1 MAKLSS
7 DGKYVTVEKPKNG
20 KYDTLWN
27 IAATYLGSGTKYKQ
41 LAAINNIPNPDLIY
55 VGQKIYL
62 TKDGASGSG
71 STSSTNTNSNKPTI
85 KQFGQQSNNEG
96 VLFATWTWSKSN
108 TESYKVL
115 WTYDNGSGV
124 WFEGS
129 NSTITVDKDAPELS
143 RVSTYSIPANARKIR
158 FKVKPI
164 SAKKKVNDKET
175 SYWEANWSDL
185 KTWTDSTPLETPDTP
200 DVDIE
205 TLKLTASLDNIT
217 INATEIE
224 FEIVK
229 DNAAKVYKTGKA
241 KIITSHAAF
250 SCVVDEGSEYKVRC
264 RACKGSER
272 SDWSNYSSN
281 VGSAPATPSGIIELR
296 ATDVEGVVYLAWSE
310 VKSATSYDIE
320 YTENKS
326 LLGSY
331 NLTGIE
337 ATDDNRT
344 HYSLSIESGKEYFF
358 RVRAVKGDEKSGWCE
373 PKSITIGK
381 PPAAP
386 TTWTLSSS
394 VEIKNSDEDTW
405 VTLYWTHNSVDGSDM
420 TFANIKITATG
431 KEPYIVTVPNKLP
444 EDKKDGIHEYSINV
458 SEYPE
463 GTTIIWSVQT
473 RGVTKE
479 VSEWSVPRT
488 INVYAKPYITM
499 ELVNASGG
507 LINVVTGFPFRAAI
521 IPGPPTQEPIAYNVS
536 IRSNETY
543 ETVDNIG
550 NPKTVAVGD
559 VVYSKHFAGRIP
571 GDTVTFAGGDLDLE
585 SNVTYTLKVI
595 ASMNSGLTAES
606 EIEFPV
612 VWEDTS
618 YEPNA
623 EISIDMDTYTAAIRP
638 YCVEYSS
645 EYRLVTRSGRTYIKT
660 DTVLESVYG
669 ETVRGAVTT
678 TGETVLHG
686 NDADGNDVYYCEVQ
700 NGTDVEGVLLSVYRR
715 EFDGKFTELA
725 SGLENKYTTII
736 DPHPS
741 LDYAR
746 YRIIATSIDTG
757 AVSFTDLPGYPV
769 GGDSIIIQWD
779 EAWTNFEVD
788 EKNAMEQPPWAGS
801 LLRLPYNVDVSD
813 NVSPDVALIEYIG
826 RAHPVSYYG
835 TQVGSSAS
843 WSTEIDKNDKETL
856 YALRRLAQWMG
867 DVYVREPSGSGYW
880 ANIVVSFSQKHCD
893 VTIPVSFEVTR
904 VEGGI

>member
-7 DGKYVTVEKPKNG
+7 DGKYVTVENG
-20 KYDTLWN
+20 DTLSE
-27 IAATYLGSGTKYKQ
+27 IARDYGKGKTYKQ

-129 NSTITVDKDAPELS
+129 NSTITVDNDAPELS
-143 RVSTYSIPANARKIR
+143 RVSTYSIPTNAHKVR

-200 DVDIE
+200 DIDID

-241 KIITSHAAF
+241 KIVTSRAVF

-264 RACKGSER
+264 RACKGSDR
-272 SDWSNYSSN
+272 SDWSNYSVN
-281 VGSAPATPSGIIELR
+281 VGSAPATPSGITELR
-296 ATDVEGVVYLAWSE
+296 ATNVEGVVYLAWSE

-320 YTENKS
+320 YADNKNH
-326 LLGSY
+326 LGSSGLSSTV
-331 NLTGIE
+331 NREVTHDSLQIE
-337 ATDDNRT
+337 P
-344 HYSLSIESGKEYFF
+344 GKEYFF

-386 TTWTLSSS
+386 TTWTLTSS
-394 VEIKNSDEDTW
+394 VEIKNRDEDTW

-420 TFANIKITATG
+420 TFANIEITATG
-431 KEPYIVTVPNKLP
+431 EDPYIITEPNRLP
-444 EDKKDGIHEYSINV
+444 EDKKDGIHEYAINMR
-458 SEYPE
+458 EYPE
-463 GTTIIWSVQT
+463 GTTIRWRVQT
-473 RGVTKE
+473 AGVTGD
-479 VSEWSVPRT
+479 VGDWSVPRT
-488 INVYAKPYITM
+488 VDVYAKPYLDM
-499 ELVNASGG
+499 DLMNGNAG
-507 LINVVTGFPFRAAI
+507 LIDTVTTFPFMI
-521 IPGPPTQEPIAYNVS
+521 SLIPGPSTQEPIAYNVS
-536 IRSNETY
+536 ICSNETY
-543 ETVDNIG
+543 ETVDSIG

-559 VVYSKHFAGRIP
+559 EVYSKHFAVGARSVSISF
-571 GDTVTFAGGDLDLE
+571 TAGDLDLE
-585 SNVTYTLKVI
+585 NNISYTLKAIV
-595 ASMNSGLTAES
+595 SMNSGLTAEAK
-606 EIEFPV
+606 IEFPV
-612 VWEDTS
+612 AWEDTS

-623 EISIDMDTYTAAIRP
+623 EISIDMDSYTAAIRP

-645 EYRLVTRSGRTYIKT
+645 EYRLVTKNGRTYTKT
-660 DTVLESVYG
+660 DTIVESVYG

-686 NDADGNDVYYCEVQ
+686 IDADGNDVYYCEVQ

-725 SGLENKYTTII
+725 SGLENTYTTII

-746 YRIIATSIDTG
+746 YRIVATSIDTG

-779 EAWTNFEVD
+779 EEWTNFEVD
-788 EKNAMEQPPWAGS
+788 EENAMEQPPWAGS

-813 NVSPDVALIEYIG
+813 NVKPDVVLVEYIG

-835 TQVGSSAS
+835 TQVGASAS

-856 YALRRLAQWMG
+856 YALRRLANWMG

-893 VTIPVSFEVTR
+893 VTIPVSFDVTR